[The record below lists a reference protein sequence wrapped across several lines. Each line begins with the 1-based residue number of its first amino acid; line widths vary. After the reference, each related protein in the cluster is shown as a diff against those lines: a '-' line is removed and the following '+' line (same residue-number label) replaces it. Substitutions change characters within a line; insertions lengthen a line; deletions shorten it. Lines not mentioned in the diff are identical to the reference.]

1 MKRIQNKIAESRRTL
16 PITILYGI
24 GIWLAAGVV
33 HQGWWF
39 QFACF
44 FASVYAMIHLNNINL
59 LIRIYSRSVS
69 VFFILLCC
77 SATWL
82 FPSNQGAI
90 ELLCTVLSLLLLF
103 SCYQDQNTM
112 GRTFYIFL
120 LISLTSL
127 LEPHFLLFIPIYL
140 LLMATTIYSLGF
152 RTFFAALIGLIT
164 PYWLYSGWQ
173 LYQNRYHPEMALDYL
188 KSFAEVQWNTDYTMV
203 TTSQWAYFG
212 LLAILFVVGSIHF
225 WMTSYMDKIRVRQI
239 YSSLIILSIY
249 TIGLLALQPQK
260 YDTFIGMM
268 TIAVTPI
275 AAHFFSLTHTR
286 ISNLFFIVTMVA
298 ILFLTGMNL
307 WILSSVS

>member
-1 MKRIQNKIAESRRTL
+1 MKRFQNKIAESRRTL
-16 PITILYGI
+16 PITILYGV
-24 GIWLAAGVV
+24 GIWLLAGVV

-44 FASVYAMIHLNNINL
+44 FASVYTMMHLNNINL

-69 VFFILLCC
+69 VFLILLYC

-82 FPSNQGAI
+82 FPSIFGAA

-112 GRTFYIFL
+112 GQTFYIFL
-120 LISLTSL
+120 LISLMSL
-127 LEPHFLLFIPIYL
+127 LEPYFLLFVPIYL
-140 LLMATTIYSLGF
+140 ILMATTIYSLGF
-152 RTFFAALIGLIT
+152 RTFFAALIGIVT

-173 LYQNRYHPEMALDYL
+173 IYQNRYQPEIALDFL
-188 KSFAEVQWNTDYTMV
+188 KRFTEIQWNADYSTV

-212 LLAILFVVGSIHF
+212 LLAVLFVVGSIHF
-225 WMTSYMDKIRVRQI
+225 WTTSYMDKIRVRQI
-239 YSSLIILSIY
+239 YYSLIMLSLYSIV
-249 TIGLLALQPQK
+249 LLALQPQK

-286 ISNLFFIVTMVA
+286 ISNIFYIVTIA
-298 ILFLTGMNL
+298 TILFLTGMNL
-307 WILSSVS
+307 WIL